1 MDTVGAARVAGTVV
15 TATVTA
21 EDARDVPSLFVAVT
35 VIVYVTPEESVC
47 TVIGDDDPE
56 AVLVVCPA
64 AVAVTVKEV
73 AVGELAGREKE
84 MLAAPLLKALP
95 VATFVAEMLEGASGI
110 KGPKDPTSA
119 PKTPVIRLIHYQKLS
134 T

>member
-1 MDTVGAARVAGTVV
+1 VV
-15 TATVTA
+15 TATVA
-21 EDARDVPSLFVAVT
+21 AADAKDVPSLFVAVT

-64 AVAVTVKEV
+64 AAAVIVKDVA
-73 AVGELAGREKE
+73 AGELSGREKE
-84 MLAAPLLKALP
+84 TLAAPLLKDLP
-95 VATFVAEMLEGASGI
+95 VAKFVAEILDGASGI

>member
-1 MDTVGAARVAGTVV
+1 VV
-15 TATVTA
+15 IATVA
-21 EDARDVPSLFVAVT
+21 AADAKDVPSLFVAVT

-64 AVAVTVKEV
+64 AAAVIVKDVA
-73 AVGELAGREKE
+73 AGELSGREKE
-84 MLAAPLLKALP
+84 TLAAPLLKDLP
-95 VATFVAEMLEGASGI
+95 VAKFVAEILDGASGI

>member
-1 MDTVGAARVAGTVV
+1 MLI
-15 TATVTA
+15 ATVTA
-21 EDARDVPSLFVAVT
+21 ADARDVPSLFVAVT

-64 AVAVTVKEV
+64 AAAVIVKDVA
-73 AVGELAGREKE
+73 AGEFAGREKE
-84 MLAAPLLKALP
+84 TLAAPLLKDLP
-95 VATFVAEMLEGASGI
+95 VAKFVAEILDGASGI